1 MAIYVITWNIKVGQN
16 RDGTYPDPKTENL
29 DRIADAIKN
38 SGALIASLQEVDAFT
53 TRSGDIH
60 QAEYIT
66 NRLTVL
72 TGVTWYY
79 KYITSI
85 EMNPGYYGNA
95 IVSRYPLTTAL
106 RVSLPKVN
114 GSEDRSF
121 LLVRA
126 DFDSSYLYAGTFHL
140 GLNGDQSIHAQQ
152 IKDAL
157 NNNGYS
163 DQKLVIGGD
172 LNDDEGSDPY
182 NIMLYNVF
190 PMADTG
196 PGGVCT
202 LQCYN
207 NPNNPK
213 VDFWFKRGVSVDT
226 SKSQVLQIDISDHRP
241 VLAYVYTG

>member
-1 MAIYVITWNIKVGQN
+1 
-16 RDGTYPDPKTENL
+16 
-29 DRIADAIKN
+29 
-38 SGALIASLQEVDAFT
+38 LI
-53 TRSGDIH
+53 
-60 QAEYIT
+60 
-66 NRLTVL
+66 
-72 TGVTWYY
+72 
-79 KYITSI
+79 
-85 EMNPGYYGNA
+85 
-95 IVSRYPLTTAL
+95 
-106 RVSLPKVN
+106 
-114 GSEDRSF
+114 
-121 LLVRA
+121 
-126 DFDSSYLYAGTFHL
+126 
-140 GLNGDQSIHAQQ
+140 
-152 IKDAL
+152 
-157 NNNGYS
+157 
-163 DQKLVIGGD
+163 IGGD